1 MNVIGF
7 VLFGGTALALLYVF
21 HRAERH
27 RAAAIRGLA
36 ACSGFHY
43 LGDALPR
50 SLTLYGTPF
59 DRVSKVWNVIDGEP
73 RGVRVIAFD
82 CQIGVGKGSWRRTVI
97 AVEIGSDLSL
107 LLNPE
112 MRIDSSGRWKVLY
125 RPRASINFRVTG
137 LMPPEE
143 LESYLNSVAAGAPKS
158 SQ

>member
-1 MNVIGF
+1 MRASAQLPNSCVP
-7 VLFGGTALALLYVF
+7 GGAGIAKLVYCREVRLPKLNEALV
-21 HRAERH
+21 
-27 RAAAIRGLA
+27 G
-36 ACSGFHY
+36 
-43 LGDALPR
+43 P
-50 SLTLYGTPF
+50 
-59 DRVSKVWNVIDGEP
+59 V
-73 RGVRVIAFD
+73 AFD